1 MHAPRQAVNKQANK
15 DSILFIDLEI
25 RFIEVKDIISS
36 YKGCQRW
43 SKAGCVISRRSIFFF
58 LSKLRLSS

>member
-36 YKGCQRW
+36 CNGGSGLK
-43 SKAGCVISRRSIFFF
+43 VP
-58 LSKLRLSS
+58 

>member
-1 MHAPRQAVNKQANK
+1 MYQAMMYMHAAQAVNKQANK

-36 YKGCQRW
+36 YSY
-43 SKAGCVISRRSIFFF
+43 SKRFACFP
-58 LSKLRLSS
+58 LSKLFPK

>member
-36 YKGCQRW
+36 YRFVMKYLFYENLLLL
-43 SKAGCVISRRSIFFF
+43 K
-58 LSKLRLSS
+58 

>member
-1 MHAPRQAVNKQANK
+1 MMYMHAPRQAVNKQANK

-36 YKGCQRW
+36 YNGGSGLK
-43 SKAGCVISRRSIFFF
+43 VP
-58 LSKLRLSS
+58 

>member
-1 MHAPRQAVNKQANK
+1 MMYRHAPRQAVNKQANK

-36 YKGCQRW
+36 YIAVEAIPVKT
-43 SKAGCVISRRSIFFF
+43 SKI
-58 LSKLRLSS
+58 L

>member
-1 MHAPRQAVNKQANK
+1 MMYMHAPRQGVNKQANK

-36 YKGCQRW
+36 YNGGSGLK
-43 SKAGCVISRRSIFFF
+43 VP
-58 LSKLRLSS
+58 

>member
-1 MHAPRQAVNKQANK
+1 MHQERVNKQANK

-36 YKGCQRW
+36 YNTTSWQ
-43 SKAGCVISRRSIFFF
+43 
-58 LSKLRLSS
+58 

>member
-1 MHAPRQAVNKQANK
+1 MRCIKLCTDMRYIKMMYMHAPRQGVNKQANK

-36 YKGCQRW
+36 YTFIIK
-43 SKAGCVISRRSIFFF
+43 
-58 LSKLRLSS
+58 

>member
-36 YKGCQRW
+36 YS
-43 SKAGCVISRRSIFFF
+43 SKEGRKE
-58 LSKLRLSS
+58 SKN